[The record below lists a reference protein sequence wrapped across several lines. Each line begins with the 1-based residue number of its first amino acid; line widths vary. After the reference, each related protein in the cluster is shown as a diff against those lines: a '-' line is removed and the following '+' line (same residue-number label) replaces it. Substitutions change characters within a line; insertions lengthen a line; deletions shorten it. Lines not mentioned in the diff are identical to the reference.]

1 MLIHTITIKTF
12 NMQKNCLT
20 FETLFLF
27 YHGECNHKHKEI
39 FFSINSIK
47 KYSKKHNFSTAITY
61 IQAKCNDFKKEA
73 KPPKMQSTSY
83 VQPWFT
89 HIGFY

>member
-1 MLIHTITIKTF
+1 MLIHIITIKTF
-12 NMQKNCLT
+12 NIQKNCLT

-27 YHGECNHKHKEI
+27 YQCNHKHKEI

-61 IQAKCNDFKKEA
+61 IQAKCNDFKGA
-73 KPPKMQSTSY
+73 FTAVYSTFVLERSL
-83 VQPWFT
+83 V
-89 HIGFY
+89 